1 MKRSTYIKPS
11 SVVITL
17 QMEGPILAASGLG
30 DGQQVS
36 PGLNSGLGEGE
47 QGNPG
52 PGKSAPWQ
60 SDEEF

>member
-1 MKRSTYIKPS
+1 
-11 SVVITL
+11 
-17 QMEGPILAASGLG
+17 MEGPILAASGLG

-52 PGKSAPWQ
+52 FGKSAPWQ